1 LTIALGAILGLLAFW
16 AITPSATVGSKLEI
30 QLALAWGAL
39 NRMVDVAFGGSI
51 EQTAVSIVAL
61 LGFGGAL
68 IVAVKG
74 ANTGLRV
81 AALYA
86 ALMALGTVLAV
97 AATAAPFRE
106 AGYTRYLLAPQLA
119 GLVVVTAALVPALGR
134 FGVWALVGTLSL
146 AVLPGLR
153 RLPETVPPATEYYP
167 PLVSCLDDVARRH
180 RLEYGVADYWLAKY
194 VTALSRNGLRVM
206 AVTPRLDPFVD
217 FTNIEWFLGGVG
229 ARRHDRPAYTF
240 AILGSNRPEDPGV
253 SPSALAPFGDPLA
266 VETCAGYQIRVLPL
280 DADERIRRQFRE
292 NRRIKA
298 YYAGRGLSLP

>member
-1 LTIALGAILGLLAFW
+1 
-16 AITPSATVGSKLEI
+16 
-30 QLALAWGAL
+30 
-39 NRMVDVAFGGSI
+39 M
-51 EQTAVSIVAL
+51 
-61 LGFGGAL
+61 
-68 IVAVKG
+68 
-74 ANTGLRV
+74 
-81 AALYA
+81 
-86 ALMALGTVLAV
+86 
-97 AATAAPFRE
+97 
-106 AGYTRYLLAPQLA
+106 
-119 GLVVVTAALVPALGR
+119 VVTAALFLASGR